1 MTRSPI
7 SALNISAALLVFG
20 AAAYHFSFVAVDP
33 DLWGHIKFGA
43 DLWRNGAL
51 PAVDPYSFTAHG
63 QRWINH
69 EWLTELI
76 FFFAY
81 HHLGDLGL
89 LLGKL
94 ALGLATVGLL
104 YRRCAAV
111 CAHAPATAAVM
122 VLAVVVM
129 SPGYMVRPQIFSFL
143 LCMLFFDAFDRF
155 QNGAVRPLYRLPVL
169 MALWVN
175 LHGGFL
181 MGWIL
186 LAAFVGWSTLA
197 GLGAGR
203 RDRLGHLWISF
214 LLASGAVLVT
224 PYGTELL
231 VFLFHTVPTPR
242 PISEW
247 APVVIFDGSYPHL
260 KLLAL
265 LFVAAAL
272 FSLRRGLGWP
282 VVLGGLTLYAALRH
296 ERHMPFF
303 AMAAAPLVA
312 ARLSQAID
320 GMHQRWPRF
329 SLTAV
334 SRGLIAVGLLLAA
347 ANLAVLCGQRYAAAN
362 GRIIVNPVEYP
373 TAALRFINA
382 NAMGGNIIVPFDWG
396 EHAIWQLYPR
406 CRVSVDG
413 RFRTVYPEA
422 VLRDHMVADADRQ
435 GWSRL
440 LARYPA
446 ADILLAAQLPFFQDL
461 ARGNGPWIYV
471 YSDPTAM
478 VFIRDSPRNRDLLA
492 RFRAGRLVY
501 PSAPVTVY
509 FPG

>member
-1 MTRSPI
+1 MTRPPI
-7 SALNISAALLVFG
+7 SALSGSAALLVFS
-20 AAAYHFSFVAVDP
+20 AAAYHFSFVTVDP

-43 DLWRNGAL
+43 DLWQHGAL
-51 PAVDPYSFTAHG
+51 PAVDPYSFTACG
-63 QRWINH
+63 KRWINH

-76 FFFAY
+76 FFFTY
-81 HHLGDLGL
+81 HHLGDMGL

-94 ALGLATVGLL
+94 ALGIATVGLL
-104 YRRCAAV
+104 YRRCAAAS
-111 CAHAPATAAVM
+111 AHAAATAGVM

-129 SPGYMVRPQIFSFL
+129 SPGYMVRPQVFSFL
-143 LCMLFFDAFDRF
+143 LCMLFLDAFHRF
-155 QNGAVRPLYRLPVL
+155 QQGAVRPLYLLPAL

-186 LAAFVGWSTLA
+186 LAAFAGWTTLA
-197 GLGAGR
+197 GLAAGR
-203 RDRLGHLWISF
+203 RDRLGHLWICF
-214 LLASGAVLVT
+214 LLSSAAVLAT
-224 PYGTELL
+224 PYGTELV
-231 VFLFHTVPTPR
+231 VFLFRTVPTPR

-247 APVVIFDGSYPHL
+247 APVVIFDSSYPHL

-265 LFVAAAL
+265 LFVAAAIFRL
-272 FSLRRGLGWP
+272 GRGPGWP

-312 ARLSQAID
+312 AKLSQAID
-320 GMHQRWPRF
+320 QVHQRFPRF
-329 SLTAV
+329 ALTAV
-334 SRGLIAVGLLLAA
+334 SRQIIAAALLLAA
-347 ANLAVLCGQRYAAAN
+347 VYMAVLCGQRYAAAA
-362 GRIIVNPVEYP
+362 GRIIVNPAEYP

-382 NAMGGNIIVPFDWG
+382 NSISGNVIVPFSWG

-422 VLRDHMVADADRQ
+422 VLRDHMVARADRR
-435 GWSRL
+435 GWARL
-440 LARYPA
+440 LARYPE
-446 ADILLAAQLPFFQDL
+446 ADILLCAQLPFFQDL
-461 ARGNGPWIYV
+461 ARDGGPWIYV

-478 VFIRDSPRNRDLLA
+478 VFLRDNPRNRDLLA
-492 RFRAGRLVY
+492 RFRARRLVY
-501 PSAPVTVY
+501 PKEPVTVY